1 MNSVERRK
9 EIMLILNV
17 RRHETMQVL
26 ASELGVTDRT
36 IRNDITIL
44 TAEYPLQTSRGIYG
58 GVSLPDWFRL
68 NKNLFS
74 EEETTILEEM
84 LSKADEHQSQILK
97 QLLARF
103 GPNTYRHCKA

>member
-1 MNSVERRK
+1 MNAIELRK
-9 EIMLILNV
+9 EIMRILNV

-44 TAEYPLQTSRGIYG
+44 TAEYPLQTSCGIYG

-74 EEETTILEEM
+74 KEETTVLEGITANYT
-84 LSKADEHQSQILK
+84 SDEEIQQWLESIGM
-97 QLLARF
+97 AE
-103 GPNTYRHCKA
+103 